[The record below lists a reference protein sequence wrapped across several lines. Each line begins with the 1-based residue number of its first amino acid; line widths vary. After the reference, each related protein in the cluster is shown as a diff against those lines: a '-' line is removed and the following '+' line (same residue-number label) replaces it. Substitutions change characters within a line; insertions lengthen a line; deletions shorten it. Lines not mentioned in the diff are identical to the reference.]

1 MNLKV
6 FYIATICLSL
16 FTQLPCQAFFEKDL
30 HLLTQCCPKRFI
42 DTMNMRLL
50 WTTTPSK
57 LFWTPFIPLQLALAE
72 V

>member
-1 MNLKV
+1 MFKKKNFWSIALV
-6 FYIATICLSL
+6 FISDNHKIYG
-16 FTQLPCQAFFEKDL
+16 DD
-30 HLLTQCCPKRFI
+30 QCCPKRFI

-57 LFWTPFIPLQLALAE
+57 LFWAPFIPLQLALAE

>member
-30 HLLTQCCPKRFI
+30 HLLTMKTAWP
-42 DTMNMRLL
+42 
-50 WTTTPSK
+50 TTQS
-57 LFWTPFIPLQLALAE
+57 TPFVKIVTDLSG
-72 V
+72 